1 MPGLKP
7 ITAPWLLVLLALCWA
22 APAAAD
28 CVYPKAPTTLPQ
40 GSTATYEQMLE
51 ARTAVSAFDTA
62 VYEFTVCLAL
72 QAQEIR
78 DNGDLGEEELANA
91 LAQLTAIHNAAIA
104 DAEFIAEQFNQQLR
118 IFRERETPGD

>member
-1 MPGLKP
+1 MLGLKP
-7 ITAPWLLVLLALCWA
+7 ITAPRLLVLLALSWA

-62 VYEFTVCLAL
+62 VHEFTICLAL

-104 DAEFIAEQFNQQLR
+104 EAEFIAEQFNQQLR
-118 IFRERETPGD
+118 IFREREPPGD